1 MRKAK
6 KPTISDVAAKANV
19 SVGTVSHFLNG
30 TTNVSAALR
39 ERVDSAMRAL
49 GYEQN
54 MLAHA
59 QRRQRAAVVGISVP
73 HVDSAYLAALI
84 ESFEDIAAVR
94 GYQVMQVLTRRDPQ
108 VELRRVRELLRH
120 RIAGLLVVPTYDP
133 HETLEL
139 IHGSGTPA
147 VLIDRPSGDLRF
159 DEVTFNNRQVM
170 ADAVDGLI
178 RLGHRRILFVVQSK
192 RLSISRLRIE
202 ALNETAA
209 ASPFAIEA
217 SVLEVGDDPRGHAL
231 RLGEALTAARLPLAV
246 VVSNSVL
253 AARALRVLKGMGDA
267 FPSKISLLAFEE
279 PEWAELA
286 SPQLSVIQQPVR
298 AIAREAWELL
308 LRRMNGEAF
317 PVQRTRAARRN
328 QTARLCARGQART
341 SPGMTAQS
349 IVGWGMRPR
358 GMHLEMFQTAGHSS
372 SPRPA

>member
-6 KPTISDVAAKANV
+6 KPTISDVAAEANV

-30 TTNVSAALR
+30 TTNVSAILR
-39 ERVDSAMRAL
+39 ERVESAMHAL

-84 ESFEDIAAVR
+84 DSFEDIAAVR
-94 GYQVMQVLTRRDPQ
+94 GYQVMQVLTRRDPP

-120 RIAGLLVVPTYDP
+120 RIAGLLLVPTHDP
-133 HETLEL
+133 RETLEL
-139 IHGSGTPA
+139 VHASGTPA
-147 VLIDRPSGDLRF
+147 VLIDRPSGDPRF
-159 DEVTFNNRQVM
+159 DEVTFNNREVM
-170 ADAVDGLI
+170 AEAVERLI

-202 ALNETAA
+202 ALNQTAA
-209 ASPFAIEA
+209 VSPFAIET
-217 SVLEVGDDPRGHAL
+217 SVLEVGDDPGHHA
-231 RLGEALTAARLPLAV
+231 RRIGEALTTARLPLAV

-253 AARALRVLKGMGDA
+253 AARALRVLKEMGNA
-267 FPSKISLLAFEE
+267 FPSKISLLGFEE

-286 SPQLSVIQQPVR
+286 SPQLSVIQQPVK

-308 LRRMNGEAF
+308 LRRMNGEAS
-317 PVQRTRAARRN
+317 PVQRLELRAEIKLRDSVQAVRRERHR
-328 QTARLCARGQART
+328 A
-341 SPGMTAQS
+341 
-349 IVGWGMRPR
+349 
-358 GMHLEMFQTAGHSS
+358 
-372 SPRPA
+372 

>member
-1 MRKAK
+1 MRRAR
-6 KPTISDVAAKANV
+6 KPTISDVAARAKV

-30 TTNVSAALR
+30 TTKVSAALR
-39 ERVDSAMRAL
+39 ERVETAMRAL

-59 QRRQRAAVVGISVP
+59 QRRQRAAVVGISAP

-84 ESFEDIAAVR
+84 ESFEDIAAIR

-120 RIAGLLVVPTYDP
+120 RIAGLLLVPTYDP

-139 IHGSGTPA
+139 IHASGTPA
-147 VLIDRPSGDLRF
+147 VLVDRPSGDPRF

-170 ADAVDGLI
+170 ADAVDRLI

-202 ALNETAA
+202 ALNETTAA
-209 ASPFAIEA
+209 APFAIET
-217 SVLEVGDDPRGHAL
+217 SVLEVGDDPERHAR
-231 RLGEALTAARLPLAV
+231 RLGEALSAARLPLAV

-253 AARALRVLKGMGDA
+253 AARAVRALKEMGDVY
-267 FPSKISLLAFEE
+267 PSRISLLAFEE
-279 PEWAELA
+279 PEWAELV
-286 SPQLSVIQQPVR
+286 SPQLSVIKQPVK

-308 LRRMNGEAF
+308 LRRMNGETS
-317 PVQRTRAARRN
+317 PVQRLELSAEIKLRDSVRAVRSVRRGGLRAKGATGVDARR
-328 QTARLCARGQART
+328 
-341 SPGMTAQS
+341 
-349 IVGWGMRPR
+349 
-358 GMHLEMFQTAGHSS
+358 
-372 SPRPA
+372 